1 MLCMQLILHL
11 LDICLLSDTE
21 TIAGF
26 SVFQIFHIMLWVS
39 QTSSLSGPHPG
50 SMLKELENHSHS
62 CHKSAS
68 EDYPKKITH
77 KENNSYM
84 AFVHTVCA
92 ELLLTL
98 AKCQQD
104 LEWPAHQ

>member
-26 SVFQIFHIMLWVS
+26 SVLQIFHIMLWVS
-39 QTSSLSGPHPG
+39 QISSLSGPHPG
-50 SMLKELENHSHS
+50 SMLKELENGSHR

-68 EDYPKKITH
+68 ENYHKKITH
-77 KENNSYM
+77 KENNS
-84 AFVHTVCA
+84 AVS
-92 ELLLTL
+92 
-98 AKCQQD
+98 
-104 LEWPAHQ
+104 WPLYTQSVQSCCSH